1 MDEDPE
7 LAAAI
12 AASLEQMNVEEQIR
26 QIEKNTGQNVNQE
39 EEKKEDAL
47 VPQQNEKVRVK
58 QEKDKKPLVIDRDY
72 ESSLSDCDDEVDA
85 IQE

>member
-1 MDEDPE
+1 M
-7 LAAAI
+7 
-12 AASLEQMNVEEQIR
+12 
-26 QIEKNTGQNVNQE
+26 KNQE